1 MRSLVVTILVCA
13 ALAESGCTYGE
24 ERLPDCWTENVGPSV
39 KVLSQ
44 LPSLGGPETT
54 IQHTLCSTHADRL
67 TQAETALTS
76 GGYSHVRNRAEV
88 GECLDVEVH
97 GQVSASTIKK
107 QVENICTIAA
117 AARVGYS
124 DWSGNIGGR
133 FVFVHGKNVSV
144 SAPRH

>member
-1 MRSLVVTILVCA
+1 
-13 ALAESGCTYGE
+13 
-24 ERLPDCWTENVGPSV
+24 
-39 KVLSQ
+39 
-44 LPSLGGPETT
+44 
-54 IQHTLCSTHADRL
+54 
-67 TQAETALTS
+67 
-76 GGYSHVRNRAEV
+76 
-88 GECLDVEVH
+88 LDVDVH